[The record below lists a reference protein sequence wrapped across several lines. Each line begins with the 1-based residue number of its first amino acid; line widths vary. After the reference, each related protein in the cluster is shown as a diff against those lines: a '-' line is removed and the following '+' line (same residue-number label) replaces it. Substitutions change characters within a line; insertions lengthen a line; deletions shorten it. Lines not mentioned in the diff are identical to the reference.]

1 MSSFYPLSGLITGSS
16 TNEAVAPCGLRGCKN
31 RPAPFP
37 GRMSCKATE
46 PSLSISYI
54 SMLYIVLLLIRAP
67 FVVDMEVCLMS
78 PDYCHLILLLFFNIY
93 LIIDLAAR
101 NV

>member
-1 MSSFYPLSGLITGSS
+1 
-16 TNEAVAPCGLRGCKN
+16 
-31 RPAPFP
+31 
-37 GRMSCKATE
+37 
-46 PSLSISYI
+46 
-54 SMLYIVLLLIRAP
+54 MLYIVLLLSRAP